1 MNDYSYYALL
11 RKLRNLEKLK
21 LRILTNPESLND
33 SALMIRV

>member
-1 MNDYSYYALL
+1 MITHTMHCSV
-11 RKLRNLEKLK
+11 NLGTWKKLK